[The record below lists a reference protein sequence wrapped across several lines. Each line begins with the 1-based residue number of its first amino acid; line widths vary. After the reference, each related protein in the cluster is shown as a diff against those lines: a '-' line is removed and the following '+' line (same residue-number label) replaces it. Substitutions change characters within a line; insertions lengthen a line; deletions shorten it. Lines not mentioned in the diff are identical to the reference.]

1 MVNEAKMLAQL
12 VLHEGVKLHVYVDT
26 EGFFTVGVG
35 YNVSSRGLDFL
46 ERTIGRKLGW
56 KEGDVH
62 TDVVTRGESL
72 VVLRADV
79 LRVESAVKIH
89 WPGYARLDDVRQRVA
104 VDMAFNMGLGA
115 LQFKQA
121 IAAADRRD
129 WSKASREL
137 YKSKWALQVGD
148 GEGGK
153 RDRCDRL
160 AGMLLTGLE
169 PTDVPSL

>member
-1 MVNEAKMLAQL
+1 MNLDRMLAQL
-12 VLHEGVKLHVYVDT
+12 VLHEGVKLHVYLDT
-26 EGFFTVGVG
+26 EGFHTLGVG
-35 YNVSSRGLDFL
+35 YNVSSRGLDFF

-56 KEGDVH
+56 KEGDIH
-62 TDVVTRGESL
+62 TNVVTREESL

-79 LRVESAVKIH
+79 LRVEAAVKIH
-89 WPGYARLDDVRQRVA
+89 WPGYVKLDEIRQRVA

-121 IAAADRRD
+121 IAAVDRRD

-160 AGMLLTGLE
+160 ASMLLTGQE
-169 PTDVPSL
+169 PTDIPAI